1 MITNARQLRS
11 RAERTKYRLSQPR
24 GVRNQTLTKKEGGN
38 GKPPSNPRRL
48 GSKRV
53 GRNRDGLVSI
63 FSPLPLFPI
72 RGSRHWEGKGGG
84 HKNKSSSMTL
94 DINTQVR
101 KMLVELGDKTF
112 KCWTKGLGSKRIYAG
127 VTGEIYL
134 R

>member
-1 MITNARQLRS
+1 MEETETVWS
-11 RAERTKYRLSQPR
+11 PSFPLSP
-24 GVRNQTLTKKEGGN
+24 
-38 GKPPSNPRRL
+38 
-48 GSKRV
+48 
-53 GRNRDGLVSI
+53 
-63 FSPLPLFPI
+63 FSP
-72 RGSRHWEGKGGG
+72 SEAVATGKA
-84 HKNKSSSMTL
+84 KAAVTKTRAPMTL